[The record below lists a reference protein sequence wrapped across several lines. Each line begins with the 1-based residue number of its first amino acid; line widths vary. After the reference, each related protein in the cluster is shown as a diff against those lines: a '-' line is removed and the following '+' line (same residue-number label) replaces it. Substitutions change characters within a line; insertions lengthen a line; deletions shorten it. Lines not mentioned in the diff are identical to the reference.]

1 MVLGGGTL
9 RGLFDGQKTV
19 INRMTAKKG
28 SWEACRKTQGE
39 PEVFNQEEG
48 GGHQNLVLLPP
59 QM

>member
-1 MVLGGGTL
+1 M

-28 SWEACRKTQGE
+28 SGEACRKTQGE
-39 PEVFNQEEG
+39 PVVFNQEEG
-48 GGHQNLVLLPP
+48 GGHQNLALLPP

>member
-1 MVLGGGTL
+1 M

>member
-28 SWEACRKTQGE
+28 SGEACRKIQGQ
-39 PEVFNQEEG
+39 PVVFDQEEAE
-48 GGHQNLVLLPP
+48 GHQNLALPL
-59 QM
+59 